1 MYDLLVSRNTSF
13 INFSL
18 LLLRCITGL
27 ILYVAGA
34 GKVFGWY
41 GGYGLKKTLEAFWSM
56 MHINSFWAYV
66 SSFTELIGGFLL
78 IIGLLA
84 RPAALFV
91 AINMVVATIYVG
103 TDKFFAQAA
112 YPLTLAITSFV
123 ILLLGPGSI
132 SLDALLF
139 RSKPKIKARYR

>member
-1 MYDLLVSRNTSF
+1 MYDLFVARNTAF

-18 LLLRCITGL
+18 LLLRWITGL

-34 GKVFGWY
+34 GKVFAWY

-56 MHINSFWAYV
+56 MHINNFWAYV

-78 IIGLLA
+78 IIGLLT

-91 AINMVVATIYVG
+91 TINMVVATIFVG
-103 TDKFFAQAA
+103 TDKFFAQGA

-132 SLDALLF
+132 SVDAWLF
-139 RSKPKIKARYR
+139 RRRPKKKARFR